1 MPGRQLHACR
11 VTPVWFVRARVSVC
25 VYICSMYVF
34 DNIVYDAG
42 DDGRFTPGRGY
53 NNPAHSRPLPF
64 V

>member
-1 MPGRQLHACR
+1 MLRKM
-11 VTPVWFVRARVSVC
+11 ARVSVC

-42 DDGRFTPGRGY
+42 DDGRFTPARGCD
-53 NNPAHSRPLPF
+53 NSTHSRPSPF